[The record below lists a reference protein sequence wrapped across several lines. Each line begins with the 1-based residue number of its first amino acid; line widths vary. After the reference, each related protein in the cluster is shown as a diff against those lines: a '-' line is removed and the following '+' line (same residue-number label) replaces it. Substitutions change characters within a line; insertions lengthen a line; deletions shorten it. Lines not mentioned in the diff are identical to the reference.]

1 MEALKMSE
9 KEALQELIKFANKKL
24 SEAERNLQAIKSA
37 NQIARDLI
45 YISYD
50 GYELHNE
57 RDIQELYGTGAITEH
72 RYALLL
78 KELDDKIKASS
89 LDYKIEKQQQIIKCW
104 KFFKKSLDDTLK
116 W

>member
-1 MEALKMSE
+1 MATLKNSE

-24 SEAERNLQAIKSA
+24 NEAERNLQAIKSA

-45 YISYD
+45 YITYND
-50 GYELHNE
+50 YELHNE
-57 RDIQELYGTGAITEH
+57 RDIQELYGAGVITEH
-72 RYALLL
+72 RYDLLL

-89 LDYKIEKQQQIIKCW
+89 LDYKIEKQEQIIKCW
-104 KFFKKSLDDTLK
+104 QFFKKSLDDTLN